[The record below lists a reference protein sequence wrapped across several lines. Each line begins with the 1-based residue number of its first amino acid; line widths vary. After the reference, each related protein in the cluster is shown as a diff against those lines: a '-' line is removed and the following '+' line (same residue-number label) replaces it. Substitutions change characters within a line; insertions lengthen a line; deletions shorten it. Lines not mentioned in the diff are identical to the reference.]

1 MLQNFFYMLFAPSA
15 LAFDFSSDLDIS
27 AKFQAIKVLFI
38 RMHFATI
45 FSKVSTKEIL
55 IKNLHRKIVT

>member
-1 MLQNFFYMLFAPSA
+1 MLFAPWA

-27 AKFQAIKVLFI
+27 AQGQAMIVLFI

-45 FSKVSTKEIL
+45 LSNYKSDFDQKSS
-55 IKNLHRKIVT
+55 